1 MNSSEGEI
9 LLFNTRTS
17 QAKELP
23 IEDYGD
29 LKLRRPHG
37 MSSWKESGAFVGFTY
52 LYNVGLYKSY
62 RVQTLGR
69 F

>member
-1 MNSSEGEI
+1 MNSSGGKI

-29 LKLRRPHG
+29 LKLARPNG
-37 MSSWKESGAFVGFTY
+37 MSSWKESGAFVGFTC
-52 LYNVGLYKSY
+52 
-62 RVQTLGR
+62 VQR
-69 F
+69 I